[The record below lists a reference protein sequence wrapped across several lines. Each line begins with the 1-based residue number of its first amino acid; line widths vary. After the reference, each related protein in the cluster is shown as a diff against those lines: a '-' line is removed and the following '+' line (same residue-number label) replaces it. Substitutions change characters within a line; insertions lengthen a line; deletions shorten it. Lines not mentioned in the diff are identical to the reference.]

1 MNLFLITLAFFTF
14 FIIAMAIGV
23 IFGKRRLKGSC
34 GGIGNCAICGND
46 SEGKLEEE
54 PVCLDQNQIKKSL
67 VTKYLNL
74 H

>member
-14 FIIAMAIGV
+14 FIMATGV

-54 PVCLDQNQIKKSL
+54 PVCLEQNQS
-67 VTKYLNL
+67 
-74 H
+74 